1 MDMLDMGLPQL
12 TGGQKKGFEFRDV
25 LSIGWRRKWLL
36 IIPFIACFI
45 GGLLICVFWTKYY
58 ESDAWLEFPRRPL
71 PGGTGMSYAEDF
83 RSHQTRFRERA
94 MELQLK
100 VINPKKLET
109 HLREIPNLIDP
120 DKGPSLGYRLKVFFF
135 RLKDEE
141 TDPGVAEQIDSIV
154 SRIRVEIDERRPFVQ
169 ISFEGTS
176 RSQAESV
183 CQMLVKRF
191 GMEDSARRESLV
203 KERDVRQG
211 RLATAEWNL
220 GDAEGKLRAYRTKAL
235 IHLLPEYMP
244 ELREKR
250 RNLRFDIRVLVN
262 RETDLRTR
270 LSVARVEWMTTSKE
284 MPVVVEEV
292 GEQGADKE
300 ILAADQLVQVENAL
314 KNFERDYPS
323 GHQYILDARRIIKEL
338 KIKAQIEKR
347 KISEMSYKLPQLQK
361 QHEKLS
367 AELQVLSDEMAR
379 TFEARQDLID
389 DGTDEKSDEVTS
401 LDRELLEQQEKYAKQ
416 NNDVREVARELREYT
431 RLQGLDAAG
440 RAAVSAGES
449 KMQLAGGEGGGAAT
463 AEKVDIKGL
472 EEELDKAMKTA
483 GVNPDWIRNLSEV
496 ISLNRNIEST
506 KDEAEQLRKDEDE
519 LEKETQKAQIAE
531 QEIRILE
538 EQRTKWVKKVEAAE
552 KEYQIAEDEWKAS
565 IDEYGERMSVLVPPQ
580 TPLHPKSPNVRVV
593 LIVSALAG
601 LVIGSVLA
609 VIAEFTDHT
618 LKKPKDLKNIIKQ
631 PVLAAI
637 PSLGLPAGDRGTP
650 QSLFYRTKRE
660 VEQDIERGALF
671 EKDYLRD
678 IRFRTIATEQMR
690 KLRIAMLEGGI
701 AGDNHPRTILVS
713 SALAGE
719 GKSTVSANLAV
730 AISQMIGEHVLLIDS
745 DLRRPDLHNFF
756 GMQPKPGL
764 AEYLAEELDL
774 ADLLVK
780 TEFEKL
786 TLLQAGKVAANSTE
800 LLHSDKMRNL
810 IKELKSRYSDRYIII
825 DSPPLL
831 STSEPDV
838 LAEQVDGIV
847 LVVRAGM
854 TPREIVEDILSQLNP
869 DKILG
874 VVMNDVR
881 AGISKYYVPNYS
893 A

>member
-12 TGGQKKGFEFRDV
+12 PGGPKKGFEFRDV
-25 LSIGWRRKWLL
+25 LSMGWRRKWLL

-58 ESDAWLEFPRRPL
+58 ESEAWLEFPRRAL

-94 MELQLK
+94 MELKLK
-100 VINPKKLET
+100 VVNPKKLET
-109 HLREIPNLIDP
+109 HLREISNLIDP

-135 RLKDEE
+135 RLEPE
-141 TDPGVAEQIDSIV
+141 TDPGVTEQIDSIV

-176 RSQAESV
+176 RTQAERV

-191 GMEDSARRESLV
+191 GTEDSARRESLV
-203 KERDVRQG
+203 KERDARQG
-211 RLATAEWNL
+211 RLSTAEWNL
-220 GDAEGKLRAYRTKAL
+220 RDAESKLRTYRTNEL

-244 ELREKR
+244 ELRERR
-250 RNLRFDIRVLVN
+250 RNLRFDIRQLVN
-262 RETDLRTR
+262 RETDLKTR
-270 LSVARVEWMTTSKE
+270 LGVARVEWRTTSKE
-284 MPVVVEEV
+284 MPVVVE
-292 GEQGADKE
+292 GDGRQDADDE
-300 ILAADQLVQVENAL
+300 ILAADRLEQVQDVL
-314 KNFERDYPS
+314 KNLERDYPP

-338 KIKAQIEKR
+338 TIKAQIEKR
-347 KISEMSYKLPQLQK
+347 KIAEIGYKLPQLRK
-361 QHEKLS
+361 QHETLS
-367 AELQVLSDEMAR
+367 AELQTLSDDMAQ

-389 DGTDEKSDEVTS
+389 NGADEKSEEVIN
-401 LDRELLEQQEKYAKQ
+401 LDQELLEKQKKYAKQ
-416 NNDVREVARELREYT
+416 NNDVREVAKELREYI
-431 RLQGLDAAG
+431 RLQSLDAAG
-440 RAAVSAGES
+440 KAAASAGES
-449 KMQLAGGEGGGAAT
+449 EMQRENGGETETG
-463 AEKVDIKGL
+463 EVDIKGL
-472 EEELDKAMKTA
+472 EEELNKAMKTA
-483 GVNPDWIRNLSEV
+483 GVNPDWIRSLSEV
-496 ISLNRNIEST
+496 ISLNRNIKSIANES
-506 KDEAEQLRKDEDE
+506 EQLREE
-519 LEKETQKAQIAE
+519 EKKIDNDIHNAQVAE

-538 EQRTKWVKKVEAAE
+538 EKRTKWTQKYEEAE
-552 KEYQIAEDEWKAS
+552 KKLQIAADELKAS
-565 IDEYGERMSVLVPPQ
+565 IDEYGDRMSVLVPPQ
-580 TPLHPKSPNVRVV
+580 TPISPKSPNARIV

-618 LKKPKDLKNIIKQ
+618 LKKPKDLKNIITQ

-690 KLRIAMLEGGI
+690 KLRIAMLGGGI
-701 AGDNHPRTILVS
+701 AGENHPRTILVS

-730 AISQMIGEHVLLIDS
+730 AISQMIGEYVLLVDS
-745 DLRRPDLHNFF
+745 DLRQPDLHNFF
-756 GMQPKPGL
+756 GVQPKPGL

-854 TPREIVEDILSQLNP
+854 TPREIVEDILSQMNP

-881 AGISKYYVPNYS
+881 AGISKYYVPKYS

>member
-12 TGGQKKGFEFRDV
+12 TGGPKKGFEFRDV

-58 ESDAWLEFPRRPL
+58 ASEAWLEFPRRAL

-94 MELQLK
+94 MELKLK
-100 VINPKKLET
+100 VVNPKKLEA

-120 DKGPSLGYRLKVFFF
+120 DKGPSLGYRLKVLFFG
-135 RLKDEE
+135 LEPED
-141 TDPGVAEQIDSIV
+141 DPGVTEQIDSIV

-176 RSQAESV
+176 RIQAERV

-191 GMEDSARRESLV
+191 GTEDSARLESLV
-203 KERDVRQG
+203 KEKEAREG
-211 RLATAEWNL
+211 RFSTASWNL
-220 GDAEGKLRAYRTKAL
+220 KKVEDALERYRVKAK

-250 RNLRFDIRVLVN
+250 RNLRFDIRQLVN
-262 RETDLRTR
+262 RATDLRTR
-270 LSVARVEWMTTSKE
+270 LGVARVEWRTTSKE
-284 MPVVVEEV
+284 MPAVVEE
-292 GEQGADKE
+292 GEKQDPDEE
-300 ILAADQLVQVENAL
+300 ILAADRLEQVQNVL
-314 KNFERDYPS
+314 KNLERDYPP
-323 GHQYILDARRIIKEL
+323 GHQYILDAKNIIKEL
-338 KIKAQIEKR
+338 KIKVQIEKR
-347 KISEMSYKLPQLQK
+347 KISEISYKLPQLQK
-361 QHEKLS
+361 RHEELS
-367 AELQVLSDEMAR
+367 AELQTLSEDMAQI
-379 TFEARQDLID
+379 FKERQDLID
-389 DGTDEKSDEVTS
+389 EGKDEKSEEVIG
-401 LDRELLEQQEKYAKQ
+401 LDRELLEQQEKYSKQ
-416 NNDVREVARELREYT
+416 NNDVREVAKELREYI
-431 RLQGLDAAG
+431 RLQRLDAAG
-440 RAAVSAGES
+440 KAAESAVDSE
-449 KMQLAGGEGGGAAT
+449 MQLPEGEAGGETAT
-463 AEKVDIKGL
+463 GDLNVKNL
-472 EEELDKAMKTA
+472 EEELDKAIKTA
-483 GVNPDWIRNLSEV
+483 GVNPDWIRSLSEV
-496 ISLNRNIEST
+496 ISLSRDIKNIT
-506 KDEAEQLRKDEDE
+506 DEAAQLREE
-519 LEKETQKAQIAE
+519 EKKIDSDIHDAQVSE

-538 EQRTKWVKKVEAAE
+538 EKRARLVEKLEAAE
-552 KEYQIAEDEWKAS
+552 KEYQIAVEELKAS
-565 IDEYGERMSVLVPPQ
+565 KDEYGDRMSVLVPPQ
-580 TPLHPKSPNVRVV
+580 TPLHPKSPNAHIV

-601 LVIGSVLA
+601 LVVGSVLA
-609 VIAEFTDHT
+609 VIAELTDHT

-671 EKDYLRD
+671 EKEYLRD

-701 AGDNHPRTILVS
+701 AGENHPRTILVS

-730 AISQMIGEHVLLIDS
+730 AISQMIGEYVLLVDS

-774 ADLLVK
+774 ADLLVR

-881 AGISKYYVPNYS
+881 AGISKYYVPKYS

>member
-12 TGGQKKGFEFRDV
+12 PGGQKKGLEFRDV
-25 LSIGWRRKWLL
+25 LSMGWRRKWLL

-58 ESDAWLEFPRRPL
+58 ESEAWLEFPRRAL

-94 MELQLK
+94 MELKLK
-100 VINPKKLET
+100 VVNPKRLET

-135 RLKDEE
+135 RLEPE
-141 TDPGVAEQIDSIV
+141 TDPGVTEQIDSIV

-176 RSQAESV
+176 RTQAEDV
-183 CQMLVKRF
+183 CRMLVNRF
-191 GMEDSARRESLV
+191 GKEDSARRESLV
-203 KERDVRQG
+203 KERDARQG
-211 RLATAEWNL
+211 RLSTAEWQL
-220 GDAEGKLRAYRTKAL
+220 RDAENKLRTYRTKER

-250 RNLRFDIRVLVN
+250 RNFRFDIRQLVN

-270 LSVARVEWMTTSKE
+270 LGVARVEWRTTSKE
-284 MPVVVEEV
+284 MLAVVEED
-292 GEQGADKE
+292 GGQDADDE
-300 ILAADQLVQVENAL
+300 ILAADQLERVENVL
-314 KNFERDYPS
+314 KNLERDYPP
-323 GHQYILDARRIIKEL
+323 GHRHILDARRIIKEL

-347 KISEMSYKLPQLQK
+347 KIAEISYKLPQLQK

-367 AELQVLSDEMAR
+367 AELQTLSDDMAE

-389 DGTDEKSDEVTS
+389 GGTDEKSEEVAN
-401 LDRELLEQQEKYAKQ
+401 LDRELLEKQEKYAKQ
-416 NNDVREVARELREYT
+416 NNDVREVAKELREYI
-431 RLQGLDAAG
+431 RLRSLDAAG
-440 RAAVSAGES
+440 RAAASAGES
-449 KMQLAGGEGGGAAT
+449 EMQLPGGEDGGEAAT
-463 AEKVDIKGL
+463 GEVNIKGL
-472 EEELDKAMKTA
+472 EEELEKAMKTA
-483 GVNPDWIRNLSEV
+483 GVNPDWIRSLSEV
-496 ISLNRNIEST
+496 ISLNRNIKST
-506 KDEAEQLRKDEDE
+506 ANEAEQLREE
-519 LEKETQKAQIAE
+519 EKKIDNDIHDAQIAE

-538 EQRTKWVKKVEAAE
+538 EKRTKWTQKYEEAE
-552 KEYQIAEDEWKAS
+552 KKLQIAADELKAS
-565 IDEYGERMSVLVPPQ
+565 IDEYGDRMSVLVPPQ
-580 TPLHPKSPNVRVV
+580 TPISPKSPNARIV
-593 LIVSALAG
+593 LIVSALVG

-609 VIAEFTDHT
+609 VIAELTDHT
-618 LKKPKDLKNIIKQ
+618 LKKPKDLKNIITQ

-701 AGDNHPRTILVS
+701 AGENHPRTILVS

-730 AISQMIGEHVLLIDS
+730 AISQMIGEYVLLIDS

-881 AGISKYYVPNYS
+881 AGISKYYVPKYS